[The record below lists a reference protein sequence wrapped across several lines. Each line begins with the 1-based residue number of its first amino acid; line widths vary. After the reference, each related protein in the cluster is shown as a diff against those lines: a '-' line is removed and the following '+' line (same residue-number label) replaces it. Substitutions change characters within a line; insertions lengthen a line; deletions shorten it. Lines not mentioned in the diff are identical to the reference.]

1 MRLDKYGKNTS
12 QRFILYLCPY
22 SAHTTLMMKQ
32 FLLCLWL
39 LLLMAGHSFAAPFNY
54 TWRIEDLAKI
64 NTGTIDLRDS
74 KRRLLKRIDSK
85 QMIYLYSVMQ
95 ALEEVSELRS
105 ELLITDGEQPN
116 AFATKGMAELVPTD
130 AGGKEQTE
138 AGTQEAGMQGRA
150 LADAKPIDEEN
161 AVEINIVGINFA
173 MLDLLGLDVHMA
185 AALLGHELGHL
196 KLNHGEDHKTR
207 RRTDIRT
214 AGNTRYSRDNEREA
228 DYLGAIWAVE
238 AGYDPQG
245 AVRLQELLYKKTK
258 HLSGGF
264 SGSHPSSIERVTKL
278 KSLARRLS
286 R

>member
-1 MRLDKYGKNTS
+1 MIKRFLAIVLLTLCAFS
-12 QRFILYLCPY
+12 QSL
-22 SAHTTLMMKQ
+22 
-32 FLLCLWL
+32 
-39 LLLMAGHSFAAPFNY
+39 AAPFSY
-54 TWRIEDLAKI
+54 TWRIEDLAKT
-64 NTGTIDLRDS
+64 NAATVELRD
-74 KRRLLKRIDSK
+74 RNNRLLRRVDTR

-95 ALEEVSELRS
+95 AIEEVSELRS

-116 AFATKGMAELVPTD
+116 AFATKGMAELAPAEHGDGDKTGAKTED
-130 AGGKEQTE
+130 AV
-138 AGTQEAGMQGRA
+138 MQGRA
-150 LADAKPIDEEN
+150 LADAKPIDKDN
-161 AVEINIVGINFA
+161 AVEINIIGINFA

-185 AALLGHELGHL
+185 AALIGHELGHL
-196 KLNHGEDHKTR
+196 KLNHGEDHKNR

-264 SGSHPSSIERVTKL
+264 SGTHPSSIERLTKL

-286 R
+286 E